1 MCSFCPA
8 NVSDMVYF
16 PHWEENLWADDRVV
30 AAAEVLILVLVRVV
44 GFMEFRVVVNI
55 HKNPRAAA

>member
-8 NVSDMVYF
+8 NVSDMVCF
-16 PHWEENLWADDRVV
+16 PHWEKNLWADDRVV

-44 GFMEFRVVVNI
+44 GFVEF
-55 HKNPRAAA
+55 PE